1 MRPAS
6 ENEARRELIARA
18 RAMNAAG
25 INVGKAG
32 NLSMRWSR
40 SAAEGCLIT
49 PSALPY
55 DALEPDDIVWLP
67 LDQADDG
74 HDDGRD
80 DGHDDGHDDRRDVP
94 DAGPRDRQ
102 ADRRPRFDGRRK
114 PSSEWRLHRDLL
126 AGRPDIGAVLHAH
139 GPESSALACSARIQ
153 CEGIPAFHYM
163 VAVAGGA
170 DIRCAPYALFGS
182 RELSEA
188 AVAAL
193 AGRRACLLANHGLV
207 VAAADPAAALALA
220 VDVEGLCG
228 QYRRLL
234 TLGDPVLLDADQMAA
249 VIEAFA
255 GYGR

>member
-67 LDQADDG
+67 LDQVDVGQDPGSDAGSDAESYAG
-74 HDDGRD
+74 SEPGRD
-80 DGHDDGHDDRRDVP
+80 IQRGDRRDP
-94 DAGPRDRQ
+94 P
-102 ADRRPRFDGRRK
+102 PRFDGRRK

-126 AGRPDIGAVLHAH
+126 ASRPDIGAVLHAH

-153 CEGIPAFHYM
+153 REGIPAFHYM

-188 AVAAL
+188 AGTAL